1 LLEHFPI
8 FSVTPFTMSSTKKSA
23 DDFVSDFIAGNFK
36 DLTVGNSPEIFKEFQ
51 ERVER
56 DYVFT
61 PDEMKV
67 ALHNSRAQL
76 EAAVGVPLTDEQL
89 NALAGG
95 KSDAGLYAGGGVA
108 GAVGGGIAIAVA
120 WTIFK

>member
-1 LLEHFPI
+1 
-8 FSVTPFTMSSTKKSA
+8 MSSTKKSA

-36 DLTVGNSPEIFKEFQ
+36 DLTVGNSPQIFKEFQ

-56 DYVFT
+56 DYAFT
-61 PDEMKV
+61 PDEMKL
-67 ALHNSRAQL
+67 ALHNSRPQL

-89 NALAGG
+89 SALAGG

-120 WTIFK
+120 WAIFK